1 MTSGL
6 LSVLRGLLRLLGRG
20 ASADSVDEHLDGLL
34 ALLEAD
40 IDQFAV
46 KSASAVVLPGA
57 ISGTVEPNFM
67 LAATPQGT

>member
-20 ASADSVDEHLDGLL
+20 AGADSVDEHLAGLL

-40 IDQFAV
+40 LDQCAV
-46 KSASAVVLPGA
+46 KRIGCSSPGA
-57 ISGTVEPNFM
+57 ISGTVEPNFI
-67 LAATPQGT
+67 LAATPPDT